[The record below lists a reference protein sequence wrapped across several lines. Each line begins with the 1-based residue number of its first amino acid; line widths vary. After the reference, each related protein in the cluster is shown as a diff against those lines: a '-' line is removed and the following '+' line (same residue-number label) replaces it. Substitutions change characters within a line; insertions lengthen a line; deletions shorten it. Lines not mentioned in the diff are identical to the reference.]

1 MPSPEI
7 HIMGA
12 ADQRVERN
20 LSPWTAGKQA
30 RALNAALYAGGER
43 THDGEEDFKVTRLCL
58 HWPIKRESGGG
69 GA

>member
-12 ADQRVERN
+12 ADQRAERN
-20 LSPWTAGKQA
+20 MSPWTAGKQA

-43 THDGEEDFKVTRLCL
+43 ERMTGKNTS
-58 HWPIKRESGGG
+58 K
-69 GA
+69 